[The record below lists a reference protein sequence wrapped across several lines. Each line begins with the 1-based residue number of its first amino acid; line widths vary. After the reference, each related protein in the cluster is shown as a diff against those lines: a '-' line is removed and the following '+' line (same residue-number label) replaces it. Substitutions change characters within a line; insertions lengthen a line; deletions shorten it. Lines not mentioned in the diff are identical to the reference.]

1 MKRVNETYEET
12 MRLEDTFE
20 RIIQTNTNPIL
31 FANNKLYI
39 GCVTGMMCQIFLFS
53 KKRIP
58 IKDYM
63 IPRMNRL
70 KFASLLSP
78 KRRKSYDNR
87 RLRGQKAETQEDK
100 LRVPDYFEI
109 LRIE

>member
-12 MRLEDTFE
+12 MRTEDIFE
-20 RIIQTNTNPIL
+20 RIIQTATNPIL
-31 FANNKLYI
+31 FVNNKLYI
-39 GCVTGMMCQIFLFS
+39 GCVTGMICQIFLFS

-58 IKDYM
+58 NKDYM
-63 IPRMNRL
+63 IPQMNRL
-70 KFASLLSP
+70 KFASLLNP
-78 KRRKSYDNR
+78 KRGKSYNNR
-87 RLRGQKAETQEDK
+87 RLRRQKAETQENK